1 MNDNDGKVSVICAW
15 QMDFSPGESQGLLP
29 LDFLFLENA
38 QPEDPLD
45 SHLFSR

>member
-1 MNDNDGKVSVICAW
+1 MIMMGKFLLICAR
-15 QMDFSPGESQGLLP
+15 QMDFSPGESQGPLP

-38 QPEDPLD
+38 QPADPLD